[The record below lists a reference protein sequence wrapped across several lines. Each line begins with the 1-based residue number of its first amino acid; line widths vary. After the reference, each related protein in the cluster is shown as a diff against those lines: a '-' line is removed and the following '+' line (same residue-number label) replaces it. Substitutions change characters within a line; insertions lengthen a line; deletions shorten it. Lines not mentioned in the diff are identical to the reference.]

1 MTLTHVLIYL
11 RYGECRTPFLL
22 EYVQAYISILVYV
35 WMEYFGFEGNLLS
48 VLEKRVDFLS

>member
-22 EYVQAYISILVYV
+22 EYVQAYISFLVYV

-48 VLEKRVDFLS
+48 VLEKRVDLLS